1 MAVKKTQTT
10 KKTTTRKRKPAAKK
24 KQTESF
30 IVKTQKTLNDGR
42 TRLLLAGLTFFLAL
56 IVFLA
61 FISYLISWEGDQS
74 QLDFT
79 NPDVEVNNLAG
90 KMGASLAHLFIYEW
104 FGIASF
110 SIVLILSVIGLHLFN
125 IKFIPLGKTIK
136 YSIIATLWLS
146 VSLSFIFGNEY
157 LVLGGGAWILF
168 E

>member
-10 KKTTTRKRKPAAKK
+10 KKTTTRKRKPVAKK

-42 TRLLLAGLTFFLAL
+42 TRLLLAGLAFFLAL

-61 FISYLISWEGDQS
+61 LISFLISWEGDQS
-74 QLDFT
+74 LLDAENYMA

-90 KMGASLAHLFIYEW
+90 KMGASLAHLFIYKW

-125 IKFIPLGKTIK
+125 IKSIPLGKTIK
-136 YSIIATLWLS
+136 YSIIATLWFL
-146 VSLSFIFGNEY
+146 ERA
-157 LVLGGGAWILF
+157 LVIM
-168 E
+168 